1 MKNALIMFAVLSVAL
16 AGVWGMCSVHGQTA
30 AQPASGIGVQHGFY
44 TPTDLTVLNGL
55 FRPLWGTSPFVLAA
69 DEEEEEEGKPDIKEE
84 ELTPGPDRNWT
95 AVQLA

>member
-16 AGVWGMCSVHGQTA
+16 AGIWGMCSVHGQTA

-55 FRPLWGTSPFVLAA
+55 FRPLSGTSPFVLAA
-69 DEEEEEEGKPDIKEE
+69 DEEEEVNTDIKEE
-84 ELTPGPDRNWT
+84 ELTPGPDRNWN
-95 AVQLA
+95 VQLA